1 MNRAL
6 VYGIVCGG
14 LSAALMLLL
23 ARTPFGI
30 VFAYV
35 TPLPVFFAG
44 LTHGVLAAALAALV
58 GTALAV
64 AVDGWMGV
72 IYLALFA
79 AVPVILVRQAL
90 LARPVAGDGPE
101 AAWEW
106 YPAGPLVGWLAGI
119 ALAAFAVAVL
129 AASGT
134 EGGLPGLMAPVIDKV
149 VGAMQVGQQNQAE
162 LVALASRWM
171 AALVAASWMVMMAV
185 NGALAQFL
193 ARRLGLA
200 RRPAPAFADLDL
212 PGWLAP
218 AMAVGL
224 VVGWLGNSTGYLG
237 WTVALV
243 CGIAFFLQGMAL
255 LHWLMRKG
263 KLPAPVLGLVYVL
276 LLVFGGLAPLIA
288 MLGLFEEWARFRR
301 RQAAAPDNAPED

>member
-14 LSAALMLLL
+14 LSAAMMLLL
-23 ARTPFGI
+23 ARTPIGI

-44 LTHGVLAAALAALV
+44 LTHGVLAAAIAALV
-58 GTALAV
+58 GTVLAV

-79 AVPVILVRQAL
+79 AAPVILVRQAL
-90 LARPVAGDGPE
+90 LARPVEGAGPE

-129 AASGT
+129 GASGT

-149 VGAMQVGQQNQAE
+149 VGAMQVGQNQAE

-185 NGALAQFL
+185 NGALAQFM
-193 ARRLGLA
+193 ARRFGLA
-200 RRPAPAFADLDL
+200 RRPAPAFADLVL
-212 PGWLAP
+212 PGWIAP
-218 AMAVGL
+218 AMALGL
-224 VVGWLGNSTGYLG
+224 VVGWLGDSIGYLG

-243 CGIAFFLQGMAL
+243 GGIAFFLQGMAL

-263 KLPAPVLGLVYVL
+263 KLPAPLLGLVYVL

-288 MLGLFEEWARFRR
+288 VLGLFEEWARFR

>member
-23 ARTPFGI
+23 ARTPIGI

-44 LTHGVLAAALAALV
+44 LTHGVLAAAIAALV
-58 GTALAV
+58 GTVLAV
-64 AVDGWMGV
+64 AVDGWMGL

-79 AVPVILVRQAL
+79 AAPVILVRQAL
-90 LARPVAGDGPE
+90 LARPVEGSGPE

-129 AASGT
+129 GASGT

-149 VGAMQVGQQNQAE
+149 VGAMQVGHNQAE

-185 NGALAQFL
+185 NGALAQFM
-193 ARRLGLA
+193 ARRFGLA
-200 RRPAPAFADLDL
+200 RRPAPAFADLVL
-212 PGWLAP
+212 PGWIAP
-218 AMAVGL
+218 AMALGL
-224 VVGWLGNSTGYLG
+224 VVGWLGDSIGYLG

-243 CGIAFFLQGMAL
+243 GGIAFFLQGMAL

-263 KLPAPVLGLVYVL
+263 KLPAPLLGLVYVL

-288 MLGLFEEWARFRR
+288 VLGLFEEWARFR

>member
-35 TPLPVFFAG
+35 TPLPIFFVG
-44 LTHGVLAAALAALV
+44 LTHGVMAAAVAAVV
-58 GTALAV
+58 GTVLAV

-79 AVPVILVRQAL
+79 AAPVILVRQAL
-90 LARPVAGDGPE
+90 LARPVAGAGPE

-129 AASGT
+129 ATSGT

-149 VGAMQVGQQNQAE
+149 VGAMQVGQNRAE

-200 RRPAPAFADLDL
+200 RRPAPAFADLVL
-212 PGWLAP
+212 PRWLAP

-224 VVGWLGNSTGYLG
+224 VVGWLGDATGYLG

-288 MLGLFEEWARFRR
+288 VLGLFEEWARFR
-301 RQAAAPDNAPED
+301 RQAAAPDNAPEDN

>member
-23 ARTPFGI
+23 ARTPIGI

-44 LTHGVLAAALAALV
+44 LTHGVLAAAIAALV
-58 GTALAV
+58 GTVLAV
-64 AVDGWMGV
+64 AVDGWMGL

-79 AVPVILVRQAL
+79 AAPVILVRQAL
-90 LARPVAGDGPE
+90 LARPVEGSGPE

-129 AASGT
+129 GASGT

-149 VGAMQVGQQNQAE
+149 VGAMQVGHNQAE

-185 NGALAQFL
+185 NGALAQFM
-193 ARRLGLA
+193 ARRFGLA
-200 RRPAPAFADLDL
+200 RRPAPAFADLVL
-212 PGWLAP
+212 PGWIAP
-218 AMAVGL
+218 AMALGL
-224 VVGWLGNSTGYLG
+224 VVGWLGDSIGYLG

-263 KLPAPVLGLVYVL
+263 KLPAPLLGLVYVL

-288 MLGLFEEWARFRR
+288 VLGLFEEWARFR

>member
-23 ARTPFGI
+23 ARTPIGI

-44 LTHGVLAAALAALV
+44 LTHGVLAAAIAALV
-58 GTALAV
+58 GTVLAV
-64 AVDGWMGV
+64 AVDGWMGL

-79 AVPVILVRQAL
+79 AAPVILVRQAL
-90 LARPVAGDGPE
+90 LARPVEGAGPE

-129 AASGT
+129 GASGT

-149 VGAMQVGQQNQAE
+149 VGAMQVGQNQAE

-185 NGALAQFL
+185 NGALAQFV

-200 RRPAPAFADLDL
+200 RRPAAAFADLVL
-212 PGWLAP
+212 PGWIAP
-218 AMAVGL
+218 AMALGL
-224 VVGWLGNSTGYLG
+224 VVGWLGDSIGYLG

-263 KLPAPVLGLVYVL
+263 KLPAPLLGLVYVL

-288 MLGLFEEWARFRR
+288 VLGLFEEWARFR